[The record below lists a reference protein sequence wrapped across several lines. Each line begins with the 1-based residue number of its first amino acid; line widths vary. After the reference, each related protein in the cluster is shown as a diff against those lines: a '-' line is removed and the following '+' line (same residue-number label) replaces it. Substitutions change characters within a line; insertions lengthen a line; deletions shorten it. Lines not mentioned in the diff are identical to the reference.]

1 MRRAIVSTTLTL
13 GTAVF
18 TVCAGCGGSSQG
30 AGSDASA
37 PMDSM
42 PASEAGDEGESGSP
56 IDAGGVDGRV
66 AGAGDTG
73 TIDASAK
80 DASLGD
86 ASDGGSACHGPPPG
100 ATALGYGT
108 LVFCLEP
115 TTADISYTSAGAT
128 SLYSGQWYDTMP
140 PDSTYYSMENGTLA
154 IALGGGV
161 TTQRQSSQQGTLPYL
176 VAGNGFYV
184 EFAVTLSDN
193 DSDHWPAVWLM
204 PQEHNDKQ
212 SDHLSTDPAGY
223 ERWMEVDCDEGGF
236 YAGSLNSL
244 INWQGIYPNYT
255 NTTWNDE
262 GKLPALDRTTEHV
275 FGVSYDPV
283 GQMAAYWLDGA
294 SVYSHSTSTI
304 PAIVNTYHYYLIAG
318 AQTHGANKPY
328 EMLVRYMSA
337 WIK

>member
-1 MRRAIVSTTLTL
+1 MRRALVSTTLTL
-13 GTAVF
+13 GAAVYS
-18 TVCAGCGGSSQG
+18 VCAGCGGSSPG
-30 AGSDASA
+30 AGSDASPA
-37 PMDSM
+37 MDSM
-42 PASEAGDEGESGSP
+42 AASEAGSP
-56 IDAGGVDGRV
+56 IDAGGVDGREV
-66 AGAGDTG
+66 GAGDTG
-73 TIDASAK
+73 TLDGSAK
-80 DASLGD
+80 DASPGD
-86 ASDGGSACHGPPPG
+86 ASDGSTSCPGPPPG
-100 ATALGYGT
+100 AVALGYAT
-108 LVFCLEP
+108 QAFCLEP
-115 TTADISYTSAGAT
+115 TIADISYTSAGAT
-128 SLYSGQWYDTMP
+128 NLYSGQWYDTTP
-140 PDSTYYSMENGTLA
+140 PDSTHYSMEKGTLA
-154 IALGGGV
+154 IAMGGEV
-161 TTQRQSSQQGTLPYL
+161 TTQRQDSLQGKLPYL
-176 VAGNGFYV
+176 VAGNGYYV

-236 YAGSLNSL
+236 YPGSLNSL

-255 NTTWNDE
+255 NTTWNDD

-294 SVYSHSTSTI
+294 NVYSHSTSTI

-328 EMLVRYMSA
+328 EMLVRYTSA